1 MPLYE
6 FRCETCGPF
15 EQWRTLAE
23 VGMPMLCPSCQAV
36 AKRVFSPPSVN
47 LNSGSLRLQ
56 GGEVKEPRLVKGSQ
70 DKEPATPR
78 YSQQRHGRPWMVSH

>member
-6 FRCETCGPF
+6 YKCDICGTF

-23 VGMPMLCPSCQAV
+23 VSTPMLCPTCETV

-47 LNSGSLRLQ
+47 LNSGSLQLQ
-56 GGEVKEPRLVKGSQ
+56 SGEPRVIKRSQ
-70 DKEPATPR
+70 DKEPTTPR
-78 YSQQRHGRPWMVSH
+78 YSQQRQGRPWMVSH

>member
-6 FRCETCGPF
+6 YKCDSCGMF

-23 VGMPMLCPSCQAV
+23 VGTLMLCPTCQSV

-47 LNSGSLRLQ
+47 LNAGSLIR
-56 GGEVKEPRLVKGSQ
+56 GEQAKEPRLVKPVR
-70 DKEPATPR
+70 DREPATAR
-78 YSQQRHGRPWMVSH
+78 YQQQRNGRPWMVSH